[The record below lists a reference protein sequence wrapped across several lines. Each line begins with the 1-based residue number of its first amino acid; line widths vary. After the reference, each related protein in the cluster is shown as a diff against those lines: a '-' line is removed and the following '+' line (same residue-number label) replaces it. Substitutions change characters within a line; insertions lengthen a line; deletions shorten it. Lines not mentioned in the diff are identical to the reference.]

1 MRKFTVHFDEMQH
14 VVHNTPERDLQQMA
28 DTLKNAMYAR
38 RITLVLSGAATLEP
52 FIQYDPQLFRRL
64 TIVPFKGI
72 TPDKHDEIRKMIVTY
87 VTAAGLKA
95 IDKSDIDTDGF
106 ISRLSHAALNAYGYS
121 IVLTYL
127 AIENALQRGHDQ
139 LALSHFSAI
148 YIAKT
153 GFTADRNPFKADDW
167 YKIDCSKIFEKPEEL
182 PLEPRPVANGGAKS
196 NSHRSRAHSSPY
208 GR

>member
-1 MRKFTVHFDEMQH
+1 
-14 VVHNTPERDLQQMA
+14 
-28 DTLKNAMYAR
+28 
-38 RITLVLSGAATLEP
+38 
-52 FIQYDPQLFRRL
+52 
-64 TIVPFKGI
+64 
-72 TPDKHDEIRKMIVTY
+72 MIVTY
-87 VTAAGLKA
+87 VAAAGLKA

-153 GFTADRNPFKADDW
+153 GFTADGNPFKAD
-167 YKIDCSKIFEKPEEL
+167 
-182 PLEPRPVANGGAKS
+182 AGTKS
-196 NSHRSRAHSSPY
+196 TARRYLRNPKSCRWSPDLSQTE
-208 GR
+208 GQK